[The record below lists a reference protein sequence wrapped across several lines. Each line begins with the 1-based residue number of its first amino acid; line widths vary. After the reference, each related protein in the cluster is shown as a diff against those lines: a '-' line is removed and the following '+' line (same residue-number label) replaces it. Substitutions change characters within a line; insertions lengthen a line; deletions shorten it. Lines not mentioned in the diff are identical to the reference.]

1 MRRQKG
7 FTLIELL
14 VVIAIIALLMSILMP
29 ALARVR
35 EQAMS
40 ISCQAN
46 LKQWALVW
54 SFYLEDNEG
63 LFPGTVIWL
72 PILEPY
78 IPTSGIEA
86 GGGASYPR
94 IELLF
99 CPAATELHINFG
111 GTATNPYS
119 AWQEGGYKGSYGW
132 NPWLQCVMSGN
143 PYDHQDKML
152 WKLYYPKKA
161 NNIPILVDN
170 NKNQNIVPYH
180 ANDPPPFQGAND
192 TVGSTNSEIRRACI
206 SRHGPGW
213 INGLFCDFT
222 VRKIGLKELWELDWH
237 RNWYYGESG
246 PMDYNP
252 PDWANEA
259 PWMKGFKDYARY

>member
-1 MRRQKG
+1 MRKKKG

-14 VVIAIIALLMSILMP
+14 VVIAIIALLMSILLP

-72 PILEPY
+72 PVLEPY

-86 GGGASYPR
+86 GGRASYPR

-119 AWQEGGYKGSYGW
+119 AWEEGGYKGSYGW
-132 NPWLQCVMSGN
+132 NAWLQCVMSGN
-143 PYDHQDKML
+143 PNDHQDNMV

-170 NKNQNIVPYH
+170 NKNQNIVPNH
-180 ANDPPPFQGAND
+180 SNDPPPYEGADDN
-192 TVGSTNSEIRRACI
+192 VGSDGNCEIRRACI
-206 SRHGPGW
+206 SRHGPGM

-222 VRKIGLKELWELDWH
+222 VRKIGHKELWELDWH
-237 RNWYYGESG
+237 RNWN
-246 PMDYNP
+246 PNNDPP
-252 PDWANEA
+252 PDWPE
-259 PWMKGFKDYARY
+259 WMKTFKDYAK